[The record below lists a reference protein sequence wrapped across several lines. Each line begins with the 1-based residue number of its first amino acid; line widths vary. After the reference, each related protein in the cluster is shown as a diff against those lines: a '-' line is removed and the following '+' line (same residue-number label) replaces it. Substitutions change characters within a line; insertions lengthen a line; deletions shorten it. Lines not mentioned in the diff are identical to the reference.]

1 VEPDQ
6 SLDVLGGGRQEEQL
20 LDEPQPTKAQAAK
33 AYTTLQFR
41 EQRRAT
47 LEGKLK
53 SSDRTR
59 LS

>member
-6 SLDVLGGGRQEEQL
+6 SLDVLGGGRQEEREELL

-33 AYTTLQFR
+33 AYMTLQFR

-47 LEGKLK
+47 LEKE
-53 SSDRTR
+53 S
-59 LS
+59 